1 MDWLVVVV
9 QWLHVLLG
17 ILRFGN
23 ALAVA
28 AFLIPTLNRFPLAL
42 QREVGGRYG
51 DISTRVLNVVIPT
64 VIVLGVVRGTVLGPI
79 DSIEDAVTTA
89 YGITW
94 LVALV
99 VALGLWAWSRFVI
112 EAAVEKM
119 NAVPISPDGVVSP
132 ELTAATDRVK
142 RAVILELL
150 GFVVIFTCMIL
161 MRFGR

>member
-9 QWLHVLLG
+9 QWFHVLLG
-17 ILRFGN
+17 IFWFGN

-28 AFLIPTLNRFPLAL
+28 AFLIPALNHFPLPL

-51 DISTRVLNVVIPT
+51 EISTRVLNIVIPT
-64 VIVLGVVRGTVLGPI
+64 VIVLGFVRGTLLGPI
-79 DSIEDAVTTA
+79 DSVEAALTTA

-94 LVALV
+94 LVAL
-99 VALGLWAWSRFVI
+99 AIGLGLWGWSRFVI
-112 EAAVEKM
+112 EPAIEKM

-142 RAVILELL
+142 RAVILELV
-150 GFVVIFTCMIL
+150 GFFAIFTCMIL
-161 MRFGR
+161 MRFGL